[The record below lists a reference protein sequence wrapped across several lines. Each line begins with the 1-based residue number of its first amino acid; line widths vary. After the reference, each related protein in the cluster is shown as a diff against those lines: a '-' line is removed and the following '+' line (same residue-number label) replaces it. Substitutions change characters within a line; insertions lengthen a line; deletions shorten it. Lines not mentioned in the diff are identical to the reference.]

1 MAGGN
6 RGPICWAEVAVVIA
20 HISDRYRS
28 EVTAVS
34 QHANSRT
41 PAQVRWGRFP
51 PRINGNTR
59 EGRQI
64 KRLVALYT
72 KLFDGELTE
81 LVRRDILEL
90 AETETLLDL
99 LRASALT
106 GGRIDLTALNRLIN
120 TKQRLR
126 ASLGLGGPMPDASV
140 PTIEE
145 MLAQADEADA

>member
-1 MAGGN
+1 MWYSNTTRQEAPWPDLLDGGCC
-6 RGPICWAEVAVVIA
+6 RGCP
-20 HISDRYRS
+20 HIRS
-28 EVTAVS
+28 IPQRGNGCITAR
-34 QHANSRT
+34 QQPHACTGSL
-41 PAQVRWGRFP
+41 G
-51 PRINGNTR
+51 
-59 EGRQI
+59 
-64 KRLVALYT
+64 ALYT
-72 KLFDGELTE
+72 ELFDGELTE